1 MGDVPGLGVLDMEDG
16 PGLEVPGME
25 VTGVEVSGFGVLEES
40 MEAIGG
46 SS

>member
-1 MGDVPGLGVLDMEDG
+1 MCQAGVLDMEDG
-16 PGLEVPGME
+16 PGLEVPDME
-25 VTGVEVSGFGVLEES
+25 VTGVEVSGFEVLEES

>member
-1 MGDVPGLGVLDMEDG
+1 MCKAGVLDMEDG
-16 PGLEVPGME
+16 QGLEVPGME
-25 VTGVEVSGFGVLEES
+25 VTGVEVSGFEVLEES